1 MSELLQ
7 FAFSGIMIGSV
18 YGLLAVGFCIVYNAT
33 EAINFAQGEF
43 VMFGGMMAA
52 VIFKSWG
59 WPLPLVF
66 FLAVTAAL
74 LLGFICEKMT
84 FGLCRDPRVLNLII
98 VTIGLAIAMKG
109 AVMMIWG
116 KFPKDLPAFS
126 GEKPL
131 SVLGATL
138 MPQAIWIVL
147 ISVAVMLFMRFF
159 LEKTTLGTAMRAAA
173 ADKIAA
179 SLVGIPVRWVST
191 LSFGIAS
198 AIGAV
203 AGVTLT
209 PVTLTS
215 YDHGTMM
222 GLKGFC
228 AAILG
233 GMGNVYGG
241 FLGGIVLGVVEAF
254 SAGWGSSGY
263 REVVAFLCLILI
275 LFIRPSGILGETGR
289 ERIAKI

>member
-1 MSELLQ
+1 MGELLQ
-7 FAFSGIMIGSV
+7 FMFSGVMIGSV
-18 YGLLAVGFCIVYNAT
+18 YGLVAVGFCMVYNAT

-43 VMFGGMMAA
+43 VMLGGMIAA
-52 VIFKSWG
+52 VVFKSWG
-59 WPLPLVF
+59 WPLPMVF
-66 FLAVTAAL
+66 AFAVISSL
-74 LLGFICEKMT
+74 IIGFICEKLT
-84 FGLCRDPRVLNLII
+84 FGFCRDPKVLNLII
-98 VTIGLAIAMKG
+98 ITIGLAIAMKG

-116 KFPKDLPAFS
+116 KFAKDLPAFT

-131 SVLGATL
+131 FILGATL
-138 MPQAIWIVL
+138 IPQAIWIVL
-147 ISVAVMLFMRFF
+147 ISFAVMLFMRFF

-173 ADKIAA
+173 ADKVAA
-179 SLVGIPVRWVST
+179 SLVGIPVRWAST
-191 LSFGIAS
+191 LSFGIA
-198 AIGAV
+198 AGIGAI
-203 AGVTLT
+203 AGVVLT

-241 FLGGIVLGVVEAF
+241 FLGGLILGIVEAF
-254 SAGWGSSGY
+254 AAGWGTSGY
-263 REVVAFLCLILI
+263 RDVVAFLCLILI
-275 LFIRPSGILGETGR
+275 LFVRPSGILGETGR